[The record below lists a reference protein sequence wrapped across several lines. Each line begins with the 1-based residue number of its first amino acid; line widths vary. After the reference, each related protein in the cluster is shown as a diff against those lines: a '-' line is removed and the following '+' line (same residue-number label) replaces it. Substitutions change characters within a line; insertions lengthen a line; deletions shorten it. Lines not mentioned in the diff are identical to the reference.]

1 MLFQGDGEEA
11 HLRRR
16 KQPREGVVV
25 GNHLPLQVNWAGAL
39 EERSVMSAGDS
50 LQEFDEGRAGQSWE
64 GGHFQG
70 WCRQWC
76 RLDPLTLMVA
86 WNGKAGKTV
95 RRPPQAPG
103 PPEGRGIVKLSPA
116 FPPEAGCLQLE
127 LPCAAWGLPVHPVGA
142 KLQTT
147 TFPFALRSRRR
158 DADSVRDET
167 CICLGL
173 TAQAGQRAT
182 AVRPISFGSRLSF
195 QVQICSS
202 PSCRQ
207 TVPLGNLLT

>member
-39 EERSVMSAGDS
+39 EERSVMNAGDS

-103 PPEGRGIVKLSPA
+103 PPEGRRGIVKLSPT

-127 LPCAAWGLPVHPVGA
+127 LPCAAWGLQCIQSGPSYRQRRSH
-142 KLQTT
+142 L
-147 TFPFALRSRRR
+147 PF
-158 DADSVRDET
+158 E
-167 CICLGL
+167 
-173 TAQAGQRAT
+173 AGD
-182 AVRPISFGSRLSF
+182 VMPI
-195 QVQICSS
+195 
-202 PSCRQ
+202 
-207 TVPLGNLLT
+207 LLEMKHVFVWG